1 MILKAQLLCTLV
13 PNRILETGV
22 LGKVEKDSFITL
34 PGNGGHSG
42 LLPQKLCPSLERIV
56 RSFVVII

>member
-1 MILKAQLLCTLV
+1 MNYSYTNCDSESLASLYIGAESNLGD
-13 PNRILETGV
+13 RV

-42 LLPQKLCPSLERIV
+42 LLPRKLCVPALRG
-56 RSFVVII
+56 